1 MKMKRKRKMKM
12 KKKKDN
18 NKTLMS
24 SNEENVNDKTLISSN
39 EENIN
44 DKTLMSSKEDDKT
57 MNQNNNDTI
66 KELNDSLDKII
77 DESKSFEDQIQSI
90 KKVKNLDEYYY
101 INNFDNKE
109 LEFKIFK
116 LKLAYLSNII
126 DKKIS
131 KQMFGHTFETLANK
145 LINTANKEENQ
156 IIVNDINENKT
167 KLYEDETKPFHDYV
181 IQPSNQHNNLIEAN
195 NVILDFHEKFNQMW
209 FENIKIKEL
218 KNEQVILIGE
228 NSQNYEA
235 FYIIKK
241 ILFFS

>member
-1 MKMKRKRKMKM
+1 
-12 KKKKDN
+12 
-18 NKTLMS
+18 MS
-24 SNEENVNDKTLISSN
+24 SNEENVNDKTLTSSN

-44 DKTLMSSKEDDKT
+44 DKTLMSSNEDDKT

-101 INNFDNKE
+101 INNFGNKE

-126 DKKIS
+126 DKKIF
-131 KQMFGHTFETLANK
+131 KQIFGHTFETLAHK
-145 LINTANKEENQ
+145 LINTTNKEENQ
-156 IIVNDINENKT
+156 IIVNNINENKT
-167 KLYEDETKPFHDYV
+167 KLYEEDETKPFHDYV

-235 FYIIKK
+235 FYIINK